1 MSFESP
7 NHAQS
12 VQSHGSLLVLA
23 ALPPLVGAA
32 AGAVGALFRL
42 ALEHADQWRNDLI
55 TWAQEMGPVGFP
67 LVLMTCATAPLL
79 AAWLV
84 RRVSPYASGSGI
96 PHVEA
101 VLREE
106 IPHAPFHLIWV
117 KFFGGVLAIG
127 SGLAL
132 GREGPSVQIGASVAF
147 LVGRMRLASS
157 QSPTTEPSSARSH
170 WRKECLDY
178 PPSGAQV

>member
-1 MSFESP
+1 MNLEAP
-7 NHAQS
+7 NPAHP

-23 ALPPLVGAA
+23 ALALLVGAA
-32 AGAVGALFRL
+32 AGAVGALFRI

-55 TWAQEMGPVGFP
+55 TWAQQEGPAGFL
-67 LVLMTCATAPLL
+67 LVLMICTTAPLL

-106 IPHAPFHLIWV
+106 IPHAPLHLIWV
-117 KFFGGVLAIG
+117 KFLGGVLAIG

-132 GREGPSVQIGASVAF
+132 GREGPSVQMLSLI
-147 LVGRMRLASS
+147 
-157 QSPTTEPSSARSH
+157 H
-170 WRKECLDY
+170 I
-178 PPSGAQV
+178 